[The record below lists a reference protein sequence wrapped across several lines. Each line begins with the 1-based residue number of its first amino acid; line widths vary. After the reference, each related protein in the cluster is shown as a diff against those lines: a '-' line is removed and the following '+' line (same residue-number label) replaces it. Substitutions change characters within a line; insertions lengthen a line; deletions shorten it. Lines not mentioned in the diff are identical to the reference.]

1 MPTSGVTSIN
11 ATRDVIVRR
20 ALRLTGAF
28 ASTDIPRPEQLND
41 AISVLNSMLK
51 TWSTIGF
58 LWLRKFVEVPM
69 VAGQATYTIGPATV
83 PPMDRPTHIFNVTR
97 KTADGYEVSIEHE
110 SRSGYMAIP
119 NKTTVGVPVKVY
131 YDPQTLNGTL
141 HVWPVPTAG
150 TTDVL
155 VLDVD
160 RQIDVMTASVDEF
173 DLPAHWVEVLSHSL
187 AARLAP
193 EYGMPLGERRVLAEE
208 ATALFQSVVNDDRD
222 MSSVFFQVRTS

>member
-1 MPTSGVTSIN
+1 MPTSGTSSIN

-28 ASTDIPRPEQLND
+28 ASTDLPRPEQLND
-41 AISVLNSMLK
+41 AITVLNSMLK
-51 TWSTIGF
+51 TWSTVGF
-58 LWLRKFVEVPM
+58 LWLRRFVTVPL
-69 VAGQATYTIGPATV
+69 VAGQSEYLLGPATDI
-83 PPMDRPTHIFNVTR
+83 DRPTHIFNATR
-97 KTADGYEVSIEHE
+97 KTTDGYEVPIEHE

-119 NKTTVGVPVKVY
+119 NKLSTGVPVKIY
-131 YDPQTLNGTL
+131 YDPQTTNGTL
-141 HVWPVPTAG
+141 YVWPTPQAG
-150 TTDVL
+150 TTDVI

-173 DLPAHWVEVLSHSL
+173 DLPPHWVEVLSHSL

-193 EYGMPLGERRVLAEE
+193 EYGMPLGERQLLAQE

-222 MSSVFFQVRTS
+222 MSSVYFQVRTR